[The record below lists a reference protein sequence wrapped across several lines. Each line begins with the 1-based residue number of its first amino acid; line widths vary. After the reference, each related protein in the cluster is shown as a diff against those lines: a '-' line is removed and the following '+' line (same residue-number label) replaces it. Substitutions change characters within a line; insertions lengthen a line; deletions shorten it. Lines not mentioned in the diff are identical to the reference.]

1 VSNETNAQP
10 GDLLV
15 RIGVIVFI
23 VGAVAT
29 VVTVI
34 PLLLGLDPLPTAA
47 YLVSMLMPTG
57 FALAIAGMVRSVL
70 SQRRAQ
76 MRASS
81 ISSAA

>member
-1 VSNETNAQP
+1 MSNETNAQP

-57 FALAIAGMVRSVL
+57 FALAIAGTVRSVL